1 MAGTAIIRIGDRE
14 WQVSVAATPAELAS
28 GLGGIE
34 SLLPWTG
41 MLFDLGYERPLQV
54 TTEPML
60 FPLDIVFIGEDL
72 KVIDVVQDVEPG
84 NIVSEQTPARYFL
97 EMNAGEA
104 EGIEPGDGVIVEYDE
119 IPATGW
125 LDGLAGVLGLLAV
138 TTLVVGIAS
147 PAFNL
152 KGVPNNE

>member
-1 MAGTAIIRIGDRE
+1 
-14 WQVSVAATPAELAS
+14 
-28 GLGGIE
+28 
-34 SLLPWTG
+34 

-84 NIVSEQTPARYFL
+84 NILNHDTPARYFL

-104 EGIEPGDGVIVEYDE
+104 EGVEPGDSVAAWHDE
-119 IPATGW
+119 TPSVGW
-125 LDGLAGVLGLLAV
+125 LEGVLPILGLVMSCALMVPLAQQLAGNGDHHR
-138 TTLVVGIAS
+138 
-147 PAFNL
+147 
-152 KGVPNNE
+152 

>member
-84 NIVSEQTPARYFL
+84 NILNHDTPARYFL

-104 EGIEPGDGVIVEYDE
+104 DGIEPGDSVAVWYDE
-119 IPATGW
+119 TPSLGW
-125 LDGLAGVLGLLAV
+125 LEGVLPILGLVMSCALMAPLAQQLAGNGDHHR
-138 TTLVVGIAS
+138 
-147 PAFNL
+147 
-152 KGVPNNE
+152 